1 MVLLSR
7 KVTIGFIYVS
17 NKMRKTILIGFLLGL
32 VINAAAQERKWEH
45 SIYAGSGV
53 FVANDNHSVSKPFGL
68 QAGYGLSYFVADRW
82 AIHSGVGIQQL
93 ATYGTLLTYLDIP
106 LTMQYHTI
114 GSNNHWTFGLG
125 PVISFCISNDEYN
138 MDNTPDDTLLRKKRF
153 KSYNFGIQP
162 SIAYNL
168 SNHWRIGIDGKIG
181 LMNVKASYKNVSGST
196 YLHSIMVSM
205 NYLF

>member
-1 MVLLSR
+1 MNR
-7 KVTIGFIYVS
+7 F
-17 NKMRKTILIGFLLGL
+17 LISILLGIGL
-32 VINAAAQERKWEH
+32 LLANETNAQERKWEH
-45 SIYAGSGV
+45 SIYAGAGV

-106 LTMQYHTI
+106 LTLQYHTI

-153 KSYNFGIQP
+153 KSYNFGLQP

-196 YLHSIMVSM
+196 YLHSIMLSM

>member
-1 MVLLSR
+1 MNR
-7 KVTIGFIYVS
+7 F
-17 NKMRKTILIGFLLGL
+17 LISILLGIGLLL
-32 VINAAAQERKWEH
+32 VNETNAQERKWEH
-45 SIYAGSGV
+45 SIYAGAGV

-68 QAGYGLSYFVADRW
+68 QAGYGLSYFVAERW
-82 AIHSGVGIQQL
+82 AIHSEVGIQQL

-106 LTMQYHTI
+106 LTLQYHTI

-153 KSYNFGIQP
+153 KSYNFGLQP

-196 YLHSIMVSM
+196 YLHSIMLSM

>member
-1 MVLLSR
+1 MNR
-7 KVTIGFIYVS
+7 F
-17 NKMRKTILIGFLLGL
+17 LISILLGIGL
-32 VINAAAQERKWEH
+32 LLANETNAQERKWEN
-45 SIYAGSGV
+45 SIYAGAGV

-68 QAGYGLSYFVADRW
+68 QAGYGLSYFVAEKW

-125 PVISFCISNDEYN
+125 PVISFCISNNEYN

-153 KSYNFGIQP
+153 KSYNFGLQP

-168 SNHWRIGIDGKIG
+168 SNHWRIGVDGKIG
-181 LMNVKASYKNVSGST
+181 LVNVKASYKNVSGST